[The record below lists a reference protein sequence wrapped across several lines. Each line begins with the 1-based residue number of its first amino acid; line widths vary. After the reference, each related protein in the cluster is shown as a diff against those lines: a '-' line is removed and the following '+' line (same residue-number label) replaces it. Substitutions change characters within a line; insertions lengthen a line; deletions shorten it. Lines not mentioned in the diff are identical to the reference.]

1 LAKNPSAPRPRR
13 ARRSTEEIIDRLMD
27 AALEEFEEKGY
38 TGATTAAIARRAEV
52 AEALLFNHFGS
63 KAQLFKD
70 TIFQPL
76 SQLFDTFLAE
86 HPASPDNPELTRA
99 NTLEY
104 IGEIRNLI
112 AGHPRMLLSLVFA
125 QCYKTGEV
133 DGLADVQGL
142 HDYFARS
149 AEQASSNLKSE
160 PRIDPELMA
169 RISFVSIMSSI
180 VFQDW
185 LFPDGRWDRGQIH
198 DAIAQFVLDG
208 LNANHPAR

>member
-1 LAKNPSAPRPRR
+1 
-13 ARRSTEEIIDRLMD
+13 MD